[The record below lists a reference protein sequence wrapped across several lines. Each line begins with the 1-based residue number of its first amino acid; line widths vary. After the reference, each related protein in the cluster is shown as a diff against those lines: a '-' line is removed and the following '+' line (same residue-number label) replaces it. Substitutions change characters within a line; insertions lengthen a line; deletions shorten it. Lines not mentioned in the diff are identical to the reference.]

1 MRISVLFCLFTSGIL
16 SAQGNLGV
24 NFGLNDDNF
33 GSIENIKTKL
43 TRLGY
48 NSPFEAFS
56 KKSVDSLKNNIPNK
70 IIKVI
75 SNVFN
80 SWFNI

>member
-1 MRISVLFCLFTSGIL
+1 MNTEVGITTSNNEG
-16 SAQGNLGV
+16 
-24 NFGLNDDNF
+24 
-33 GSIENIKTKL
+33 IENIKTKL

-56 KKSVDSLKNNIPNK
+56 KKSIDSLKNNIPNK

-75 SNVFN
+75 SNVLN